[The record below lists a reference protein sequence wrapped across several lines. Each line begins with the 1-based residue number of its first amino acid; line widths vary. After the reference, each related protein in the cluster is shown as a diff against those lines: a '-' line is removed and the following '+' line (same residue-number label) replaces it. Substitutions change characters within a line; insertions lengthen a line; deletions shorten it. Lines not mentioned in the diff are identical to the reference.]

1 MWWSALL
8 RLGFFSVRSSHSL
21 LVFYRGTNAFLKK
34 QLEATSLS
42 LKLAQ
47 EENNRNAPHFTTSAG
62 RTSTYT
68 TNTVTN
74 SNQFTSSSSG
84 GSGNNLHSSSLSGA
98 AVHVNTSH
106 NTNTAVSRG
115 DNSRAPTPPHA
126 ARQQL
131 SAGPSAR
138 DEAASPLYEDMTQ
151 SLQREQQNTA
161 RMRKQLQDMNLDR
174 EEQGKY

>member
-1 MWWSALL
+1 M
-8 RLGFFSVRSSHSL
+8 RSSHSL
-21 LVFYRGTNAFLKK
+21 LYKFPILFYRGTNAFLKK

-74 SNQFTSSSSG
+74 SNQFTSSTSGSSG
-84 GSGNNLHSSSLSGA
+84 GNNLHSSSLSGA
-98 AVHVNTSH
+98 AVHVNTAHS
-106 NTNTAVSRG
+106 TNTTVSRG
-115 DNSRAPTPPHA
+115 DNSRARTPPHA

-131 SAGPSAR
+131 PAGPSAR

-174 EEQGKY
+174 EEQGKYSED